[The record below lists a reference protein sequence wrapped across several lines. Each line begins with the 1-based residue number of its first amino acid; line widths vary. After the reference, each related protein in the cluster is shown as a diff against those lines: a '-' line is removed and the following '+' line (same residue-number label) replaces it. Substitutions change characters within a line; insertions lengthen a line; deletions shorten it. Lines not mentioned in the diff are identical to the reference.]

1 MPGAALSRHLPQ
13 CCKRPVFVARND
25 RKPERPGIVRP
36 LMLLLQRLA
45 GDCRKTFGARKRI
58 RKCTQS
64 ARLLQRIDG
73 GSQCAA
79 GFVEAVK
86 PCQTHAFEDV
96 HDA

>member
-1 MPGAALSRHLPQ
+1 MPVAALGRHLPQ
-13 CCKRPVFVARND
+13 CCKRPVFVASDD

-45 GDCRKTFGARKRI
+45 GGSRKAFGARKRV
-58 RKCTQS
+58 RKCPQS

-73 GSQCAA
+73 GSQCIA

-86 PCQTHAFEDV
+86 PRQTDAFEDV